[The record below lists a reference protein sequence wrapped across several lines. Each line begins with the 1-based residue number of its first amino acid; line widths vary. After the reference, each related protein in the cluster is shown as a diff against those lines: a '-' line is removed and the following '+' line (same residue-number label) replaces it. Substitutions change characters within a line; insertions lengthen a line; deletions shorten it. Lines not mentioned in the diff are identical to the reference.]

1 VSDAQ
6 DPALTKFL
14 WLTLM
19 RVGGAV
25 AALVG
30 LLLWRTATFG
40 APNEDAGRIL
50 FIVGLFASLMVP
62 ALLARRW
69 RRRP

>member
-1 VSDAQ
+1 MSDAQ

-14 WLTLM
+14 CLTLM

-30 LLLWRTATFG
+30 L
-40 APNEDAGRIL
+40 
-50 FIVGLFASLMVP
+50 
-62 ALLARRW
+62 RR
-69 RRRP
+69 